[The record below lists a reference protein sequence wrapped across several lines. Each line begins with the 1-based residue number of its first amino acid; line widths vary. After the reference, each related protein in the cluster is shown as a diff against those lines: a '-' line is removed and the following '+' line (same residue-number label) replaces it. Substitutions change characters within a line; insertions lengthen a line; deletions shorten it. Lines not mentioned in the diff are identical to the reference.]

1 MRASAVAGIIFA
13 NSYDELLEKLTS
25 KRSMASVPFGGRYRL
40 IDFSLSNLVNAGI
53 TNVGVITKENYRS
66 LMDHIGSG
74 VYWDLDRKNGGLRI
88 LPPYNIRGAKR
99 YNGYIEAI
107 KGAMDFINRCNCEYM
122 IISESEVVAN
132 VNIAEAV
139 NHHIETHADVTVV
152 YHNGRFPE
160 NHPDTM
166 LLSFADD
173 GRVNSIE
180 FPTKQINGNTDYSLG
195 IMIISRRLLIELIED
210 AYNSESLGINRDIL
224 APKVSKLRI
233 YGFCHKGFAEV
244 IDSEKTY
251 FEANRMLLNDDVRH
265 DLFNKER
272 PVFTKTRDDMPTR
285 YGTKSNVENSFI
297 ADGCII
303 DGTVKN
309 SILFRGVKVE
319 KGAVIENSI
328 LMQGVSVAENAQL
341 DYVISDKDASIG
353 ADMILK
359 GTSKKTFLVKK
370 NQTL

>member
-1 MRASAVAGIIFA
+1 MRASAVAGIILA

-25 KRSMASVPFGGRYRL
+25 NRSMASVPFGGRYRL

-53 TNVGVITKENYRS
+53 TNIGVITKENYRS
-66 LMDHIGSG
+66 LMDHLGSG

-107 KGAMDFINRCNCEYM
+107 NGARDFIDRCNSEYM
-122 IISESEVVAN
+122 IICESEVVAN
-132 VNIAEAV
+132 IDISEAV
-139 NHHIETHADVTVV
+139 NYHIETHADVTVI
-152 YHNGRFPE
+152 YHNGRFPK

-166 LLSFADD
+166 LLSFDND
-173 GRVNSIE
+173 GRVNTID
-180 FPTKQINGNTDYSLG
+180 FPTDEIKGNSDYSLG
-195 IMIISRRLLIELIED
+195 IMIISRKLLVQLIED
-210 AYNSESLGINRDIL
+210 AYNSEGLGINRDIL
-224 APKVSKLRI
+224 ASKVSKLRI

-251 FEANRMLLNDDVRH
+251 YDANRLLLNDEVRH
-265 DLFNKER
+265 DLFNKSR
-272 PVFTKTRDDMPTR
+272 PIFTKTRDDMPTR
-285 YGTKSNVENSFI
+285 YGTKSEVENSFI

-309 SILFRGVKVE
+309 SILFRGVRVE

-328 LMQGVSVAENAQL
+328 LMQGVCVSQNAQL